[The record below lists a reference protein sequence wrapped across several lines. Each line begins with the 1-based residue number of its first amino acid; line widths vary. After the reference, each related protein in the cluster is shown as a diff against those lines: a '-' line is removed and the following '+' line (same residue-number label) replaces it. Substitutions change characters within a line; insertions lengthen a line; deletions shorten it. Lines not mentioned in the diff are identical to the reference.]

1 MYDLGDIINL
11 LLQVKAQLT
20 EYTDIKDRIEGVI
33 LSWMCQEVDEA
44 MYMCAGMVCI
54 VVPVISYLTFLR
66 RNQQIHGI
74 SVGGSYLHR
83 VSILICNQS
92 ALINLSE
99 ACLSDMREVK
109 TTVSFLMHIT
119 ECHDTEP

>member
-66 RNQQIHGI
+66 MNQQIHGI
-74 SVGGSYLHR
+74 SVGGNYLHR

-99 ACLSDMREVK
+99 ACLSDMREVR